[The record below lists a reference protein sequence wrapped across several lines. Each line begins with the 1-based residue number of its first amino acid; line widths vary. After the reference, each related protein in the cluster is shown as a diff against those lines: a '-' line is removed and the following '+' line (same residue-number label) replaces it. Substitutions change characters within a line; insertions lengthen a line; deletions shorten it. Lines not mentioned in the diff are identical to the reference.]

1 MKRRLGRPTQ
11 CDAAETRERIVH
23 EAQRAFTTRG
33 YDNTTNREIAAG
45 AGITAAAIYHYF
57 PSKVDLFVAVFLDVQ
72 SKVFEAFETAVAK
85 HDTFTAQFEA
95 IFDAMFDLSNDDPML
110 ASFVV
115 GVITE
120 ANHHPDLREALAKL
134 PPRQE
139 EFLTRM
145 CVAAQQ
151 RGELP
156 ESLPVRTAVD
166 AMSGVIGGFARLA
179 VSTRDRNRLR
189 AVAGVYKTMARTG
202 LSRAVAGV

>member
-11 CDAAETRERIVH
+11 GDAAETRQRIVR

-72 SKVFEAFETAVAK
+72 TKVFDAFESAVAR
-85 HDTFTAQFEA
+85 HDTFPAQFEA
-95 IFDAMFDLSNDDPML
+95 IFDAMFDLSDDDPML

-120 ANHHPDLREALAKL
+120 ASHHPDLRLALGKL

-139 EFLTRM
+139 QFLSGL
-145 CVAAQQ
+145 CLAAQQ

-179 VSTRDRNRLR
+179 VTTRDRARLR
-189 AVAGVYKTMARTG
+189 AVVGVYKTMARNG